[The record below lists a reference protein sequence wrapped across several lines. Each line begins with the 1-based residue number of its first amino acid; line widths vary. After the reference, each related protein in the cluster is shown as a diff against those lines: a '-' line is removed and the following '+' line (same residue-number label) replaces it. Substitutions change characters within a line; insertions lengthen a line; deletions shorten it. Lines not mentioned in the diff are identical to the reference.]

1 MQSPELIAL
10 ELSVVLFL
18 AHVATQTITKRSELG
33 QNYMMGPRD
42 APRTV
47 QSVTAG
53 RAERA
58 LANFLENY
66 PAFIALDLALIATGR
81 TGGWGA
87 ILWILARIA
96 YLPIYVTGVPVV
108 RTVCWGL
115 GILALLLMLARL
127 AGF

>member
-1 MQSPELIAL
+1 MQSVELVAL

-18 AHVATQTITKRSELG
+18 AHVATQTATKRAELG
-33 QNYMMGPRD
+33 QTYMMGFRDTPR
-42 APRTV
+42 AVTN
-47 QSVTAG
+47 VTAA

-66 PAFIALDLALIATGR
+66 PAFIALDLALIVTAH

-87 ILWILARIA
+87 SLWIAARIA
-96 YLPIYVTGVPVV
+96 YLPIYVAGVPIA

-115 GILALLLMLARL
+115 GILALLLMLVRL